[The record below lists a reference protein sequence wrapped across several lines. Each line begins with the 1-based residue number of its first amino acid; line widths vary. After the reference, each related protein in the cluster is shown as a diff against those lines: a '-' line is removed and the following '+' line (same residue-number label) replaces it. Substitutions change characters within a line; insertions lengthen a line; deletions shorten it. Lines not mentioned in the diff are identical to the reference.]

1 MIAIRRFFSGVV
13 ATARREVGRIATNGE
28 YRAVVLWLP
37 LGVILFFALFFSQE
51 VVGALPVAVVDE
63 DNSSLSRKM
72 ISMIDA
78 TPEVV
83 VDDVVDMYDAEQRVL
98 QGDVVGVVEIPD
110 GFARNTLR
118 GETAEVVYYDS
129 GCNISANSLSAKGV
143 QTAVTSFGVGVAL
156 QRAEM
161 QGIASEMA
169 MAQVMPIGFATYGL
183 FNPWLNYAY
192 YIAPCFLAMILI
204 IASMLSTIYAVGTE
218 LRYGTSVEW
227 LRSANG
233 SLVGAV
239 LGKLLPTTLALW
251 LLSLVVGVLL
261 FALYGAPMRGSWVML
276 VIGLVAL
283 IIAYQAVALF
293 VVAVTAS
300 FRLSLSLGGG
310 YSVLAFTFSGVTF
323 PTIAMLSAVQP
334 FTMLFPYTYF
344 MRLYI
349 DQAVRGSAW
358 WLSMQDVAAMLL
370 FCLLALLALGRLKR
384 VVVTR
389 KFWGRL

>member
-13 ATARREVGRIATNGE
+13 ATARREVGRMATNGE

-51 VVGALPVAVVDE
+51 VVGTLPVAVVDE

-78 TPEVV
+78 TPEV
-83 VDDVVDMYDAEQRVL
+83 DVAECADMFESKQRVL